1 MKKLVA
7 LLIAMAMTLSL
18 AACGGSSDQPAAPAA
33 PAAPTASAAPTL
45 DKQDAIDAFNKAST
59 IYDALVNKMNA
70 EIELYPADL
79 IEVMNEMADA
89 MIENK
94 EILESDQEL
103 TEENVKEMIA
113 AFAEVEKWAVDTE
126 AVLDDLKAQTG
137 DKNAVIEVF
146 NTTSTAF
153 DTMTAKINANIT
165 SYPQEVIDVMT
176 QMADS
181 LIECKTLLESDT
193 ELTAEEADTLISQLT
208 DIKNWVAEA
217 EAVIVEDTDSA
228 AGAAADK
235 QTAIEA
241 FNAAS
246 SMFDA
251 IAAEV
256 NAHVNDYEKEF
267 VDGMVQI
274 AEGLIAYKSMLESG
288 AELTQEQINEI
299 VEISTIVTQWALEVE
314 SEVFG

>member
-1 MKKLVA
+1 
-7 LLIAMAMTLSL
+7 
-18 AACGGSSDQPAAPAA
+18 
-33 PAAPTASAAPTL
+33 
-45 DKQDAIDAFNKAST
+45 
-59 IYDALVNKMNA
+59 MNA

-79 IEVMNEMADA
+79 IEIMNEMADA

-165 SYPQEVIDVMT
+165 AYPQEVIDVMT

-181 LIECKTLLESDT
+181 LIECKTLLESNTD
-193 ELTAEEADTLISQLT
+193 LTAEQADTLISQLT

-228 AGAAADK
+228 
-235 QTAIEA
+235 TLTH
-241 FNAAS
+241 S
-246 SMFDA
+246 PLS
-251 IAAEV
+251 
-256 NAHVNDYEKEF
+256 
-267 VDGMVQI
+267 
-274 AEGLIAYKSMLESG
+274 LSKS
-288 AELTQEQINEI
+288 
-299 VEISTIVTQWALEVE
+299 
-314 SEVFG
+314 

>member
-165 SYPQEVIDVMT
+165 AYPQEVIDVMT

-193 ELTAEEADTLISQLT
+193 ELTAEEADTLIRQLT
-208 DIKNWVAEA
+208 DIKNWVDEA
-217 EAVIVEDTDSA
+217 DAVIVEGASTAPAA
-228 AGAAADK
+228 AGDK
-235 QTAIEA
+235 QAAIEA

-256 NAHVNDYEKEF
+256 NAHPQDFNQEF
-267 VDGMVQI
+267 IDGMIQI
-274 AEGLIAYKSMLESG
+274 AEGLTTYKGLLESG
-288 AELTQEQINEI
+288 ENLTQEQINEI
-299 VEISTIVTQWALEVE
+299 IEISTEVTMWALEIE

>member
-1 MKKLVA
+1 MTKLVA
-7 LLIAMAMTLSL
+7 LLIAMLMTLSL
-18 AACGGSSDQPAAPAA
+18 AACGGSSEQPAAPAA
-33 PAAPTASAAPTL
+33 PATPAAPAAPTL
-45 DKQDAIDAFNKAST
+45 DKDDAIDAFNKASSV
-59 IYDALVNKMNA
+59 YDALVAKINA
-70 EIELYPADL
+70 DIDAFPAEL

-89 MIENK
+89 MIEHK
-94 EILESDQEL
+94 TILEGDQVL
-103 TEENVKEMIA
+103 TEDNVKEMIKV
-113 AFAEVEKWAVDTE
+113 FGEVEKWASETDAE
-126 AVLDDLKAQTG
+126 LEELKIQAG

-146 NTTSTAF
+146 NATSTAF
-153 DTMTAKINANIT
+153 DAMTAKINANID

-176 QMADS
+176 QMANS
-181 LIECKTLLESDT
+181 LIECKTLLESNT
-193 ELTAEEADTLISQLT
+193 ELTAEQADTLISQLT

-217 EAVIVEDTDSA
+217 EAVIVEGTDSA
-228 AGAAADK
+228 TGAAADK